1 MILSGRWV
9 YKRYKKRQANKEAL
23 PESAHTKHGDL
34 IVATQDE
41 IFKTAVED
49 LGNRTSTEQ
58 QSDHPPSYSS
68 IEQASLMSPQRTLHP
83 TSSAESATSSP
94 RWPLSDL
101 YEPRET
107 PLPSISRTQQ
117 SPPTQ
122 SYLSSGTD
130 PLSPP
135 SSRLAADQ
143 PAEIPVHG
151 KWVWVPDENRLPNTA
166 ELQSIPHAIVGDST
180 ASELHAGG
188 SLAELPST
196 PRTIRTSEED
206 HAGSFVLAE
215 LDGMQL
221 APDDLKT

>member
-23 PESAHTKHGDL
+23 LESAHTKHGDL
-34 IVATQDE
+34 ILATQDE

-49 LGNRTSTEQ
+49 LGTSTEQ
-58 QSDHPPSYSS
+58 QSDRPPSYSR
-68 IEQASLMSPQRTLHP
+68 IEQASLVSPQRTLHP
-83 TSSAESATSSP
+83 SSSAESATPSP

-101 YEPRET
+101 SEPRET
-107 PLPSISRTQQ
+107 PLSSISRTQQ

-122 SYLSSGTD
+122 SYPSSGTD

-151 KWVWVPDENRLPNTA
+151 KWVWVPDENRLPDTA
-166 ELQSIPHAIVGDST
+166 ELQSIPHAIVDDS
-180 ASELHAGG
+180 AAAELHAGG

-196 PRTIRTSEED
+196 PRTTSISEED
-206 HAGSFVLAE
+206 HGGSFVMAE

-221 APDDLKT
+221 APDDLET